1 MDQRP
6 KILVADD
13 ERINLDLMEA
23 VLDRLGYEV
32 FLAGNGREA
41 LTLSLEKMPDLILM
55 DIVMPGMSG
64 LEVTKKLKDDI
75 RTKIIPIV
83 VVSGNS
89 EIPDRVKALDAG
101 ADDFLNKPVDAT
113 ELKARIRSLLKVKAY
128 NDHMI
133 NYQKELESAVSQRT
147 VQLKASLEKI
157 KSASLEAIY
166 RLSLAAEYKNKETGD
181 HIKRVSHYAEAIAER
196 MGLGRG
202 TVEAILYATPMH
214 DVGKIGI
221 PDHILLKPG
230 KHDEQEW
237 EIMKQHTVIGARIME
252 GSGYGFIRLASV
264 IALTHHERWDG
275 SGYPRGLKGRK
286 IPLAGRITALADF
299 FDAMTSER
307 PYRSGVHTFEQTIEI
322 IKNNSGSHFDPEVV
336 NCFLES
342 QDKIND
348 IKERFNKEDIG

>member
-1 MDQRP
+1 MNQRA

-13 ERINLDLMEA
+13 EQVNRDVMGS
-23 VLDRLGYEV
+23 VLEMLGYEV
-32 FLAGNGREA
+32 LLAGDGNQA
-41 LTLSLEKMPDLILM
+41 LESALSNMPDLILM
-55 DIVMPGMSG
+55 DIMMPGLNG
-64 LEVTKKLKDDI
+64 LEVTKKLKEEPP
-75 RTKIIPIV
+75 TKIIPIV
-83 VVSGNS
+83 IVSGMS
-89 EIPDRVKALDAG
+89 DIPDRVKAMDAG

-128 NDHMI
+128 NDYMVD
-133 NYQKELESAVSQRT
+133 YQKELEQAVAQRT
-147 VQLKASLEKI
+147 IQLKASLEKI

-196 MGLGRG
+196 MGLGRA
-202 TVEAILYATPMH
+202 TIEAILYATPMH

-230 KHDEQEW
+230 KHDQQEW

-286 IPLAGRITALADF
+286 IPLAGRIAALADF

-307 PYRSGVHTFEQTIEI
+307 PYREGVHSSESTVDI
-322 IKNNSGSHFDPEVV
+322 IKQNSGSHFDPEVV
-336 NCFLES
+336 ECFMKTRERIK
-342 QDKIND
+342 Q
-348 IKERFNKEDIG
+348 IKETFSHAN